1 MSIAVED
8 LVGSLSLNL
17 VADNNGNV
25 GIGTNAPLQ
34 KLDVNGK
41 INIGGSI
48 ISKDGIVGQVVYFA
62 RNTAPEGWL
71 KCNGATISRTT
82 YAELFNAIGTTFGSG
97 DGVSTFQLPDLRGEF
112 IRGWDDGRGI
122 DSGRA
127 FGVSQGDSTKL
138 PNTSFTTD
146 NPGDHKHK
154 TVDRNGDGS
163 FGNQSK
169 AGDGP
174 TAIWARGGGNTL
186 TGNGGSHTHT
196 ITGGGDPETRPKNVS
211 LLSCIKY

>member
-1 MSIAVED
+1 MSISVED

-41 INIGGSI
+41 INVGGSI

-82 YAELFNAIGTTFGSG
+82 YAELFNAIGTTFGAG
-97 DGVSTFQLPDLRGEF
+97 DGESTFQLPDLRGEF

-146 NPGDHKHK
+146 NPGNHNHN
-154 TVDRNGDGS
+154 TLSGVGS
-163 FGNQSK
+163 FGDQTK

-174 TAIWARGGGNTL
+174 TAIWARGGGNSVTSS
-186 TGNGGSHTHT
+186 GGSHTHT

>member
-1 MSIAVED
+1 MSIAIED

-25 GIGTNAPLQ
+25 GIGTNAPLE

-82 YAELFNAIGTTFGSG
+82 YAELFNAIGTTFGAG
-97 DGVSTFQLPDLRGEF
+97 DGSTFGLPDLRGEF
-112 IRGWDDGRGI
+112 IRGWDDGRGV

-127 FGVSQGDSTKL
+127 FGVSQGDSTKR

-146 NPGDHKHK
+146 NQGNHRHTYSAANGKAPQSGSNTGCYVNKANFNTNYAGDH
-154 TVDRNGDGS
+154 
-163 FGNQSK
+163 
-169 AGDGP
+169 
-174 TAIWARGGGNTL
+174 I
-186 TGNGGSHTHT
+186 HT
-196 ITGGGDPETRPKNVS
+196 ITGGGDAETRPKNVA
-211 LLSCIKY
+211 LLACIKY

>member
-41 INIGGSI
+41 INVGGSI

-82 YAELFNAIGTTFGSG
+82 YAELFNAIGTTFGAG
-97 DGVSTFQLPDLRGEF
+97 DGSTFGLPDLRGEF
-112 IRGWDDGRGI
+112 IRGWDDGRGV
-122 DSGRA
+122 DTGRA

-146 NPGDHKHK
+146 NPGDHSHGYY
-154 TVDRNGDGS
+154 RPNGKLPQSGS
-163 FGNQSK
+163 ATSCYVSEAYRSTGE
-169 AGDGP
+169 AG
-174 TAIWARGGGNTL
+174 AHI
-186 TGNGGSHTHT
+186 HT
-196 ITGGGDPETRPKNVS
+196 ITGGGDSETRPKNVA
-211 LLSCIKY
+211 LLACIKY

>member
-1 MSIAVED
+1 MSIAIED

-25 GIGTNAPLQ
+25 GIGTNAPSE
-34 KLDVNGK
+34 KLHVNGK
-41 INIGGSI
+41 INVGGSI

-82 YAELFNAIGTTFGSG
+82 YAELFNAIGTTFGAG
-97 DGVSTFQLPDLRGEF
+97 DGSTFGLPDLRGEF

-127 FGVSQGDSTKL
+127 FGVSQGDSTKR
-138 PNTSFTTD
+138 PNTSFTTN
-146 NPGDHKHK
+146 NPGNHAH
-154 TVDRNGDGS
+154 TTISYGGS
-163 FGNQSK
+163 FFHQLK

-174 TAIWARGGGNTL
+174 SEIWGRGGGNTI

-196 ITGGGDPETRPKNVS
+196 ITGGGDSETRPKNVS
-211 LLSCIKY
+211 LLACIKY